1 MEKKKFRKA
10 AVRENLHRLDLLR
23 KEILKPRFL
32 EVGLTL
38 GQGQPRILKFLYE
51 KEPRSQK
58 ELAGLTGLDVTTMS
72 RTLDRLADAGLIERR
87 VNPECRRSC
96 LIVLTQKGRE
106 TAGQV
111 WNSFG
116 ELDERLCRGFSE
128 EELETVCRALERLAA
143 NLEENRKSQS

>member
-58 ELAGLTGLDVTTMS
+58 ELASLTGLDVTTMS
-72 RTLDRLADAGLIERR
+72 RTLDRLAEAGQIERKI
-87 VNPECRRSC
+87 NPECRRSS

-106 TAGQV
+106 TAEQV
-111 WNSFG
+111 WNSFE

-128 EELETVCRALERLAA
+128 AELETVCRTLERLAA
-143 NLEENRKSQS
+143 NLEENGKS